1 MIKDAA
7 RHRLNRHGFSE
18 IGFLHQEVIGPQ
30 SESPVS
36 LGDLELLGG
45 MRAYSDLTLLAARF
59 AVIISS
65 FTFNLLIPFRNLIV
79 NDLEFQSQVSLPG
92 IALELLRQKFSL
104 ARQLLNS

>member
-59 AVIISS
+59 AVIIS
-65 FTFNLLIPFRNLIV
+65 FTLNLLITFRNLIV
-79 NDLEFQSQVSLPG
+79 NDLEFQSQVSLSR

-104 ARQLLNS
+104 VRQLLNS

>member
-1 MIKDAA
+1 VIKDAA

-59 AVIISS
+59 AVIISY
-65 FTFNLLIPFRNLIV
+65 TLNLLIPFRNLIV

>member
-1 MIKDAA
+1 MRCCND
-7 RHRLNRHGFSE
+7 RLSRRGFSE
-18 IGFLHQEVIGPQ
+18 TGFLHQEMIGPQ

-59 AVIISS
+59 AVIISY
-65 FTFNLLIPFRNLIV
+65 TLNLLIPFRNLIV

-104 ARQLLNS
+104 VRQLLNS